1 MSELT
6 LSKALGSG
14 LRRAL
19 ADDDRVV
26 LMGEDIGTLGGVFRV
41 TDGLQAEFGT
51 DRVMDMP
58 LAESGIIGMA
68 VGRPLLGLTIGVA
81 TAFGYCR
88 LKLGKHPGIAK
99 HASYWIAGTPSPKE
113 LPASHLR
120 ELNG

>member
-1 MSELT
+1 MSQQDLSHFIPRRLAAAGKFLFWELDV
-6 LSKALGSG
+6 ACIG
-14 LRRAL
+14 LL
-19 ADDDRVV
+19 
-26 LMGEDIGTLGGVFRV
+26 GVF
-41 TDGLQAEFGT
+41 
-51 DRVMDMP
+51 
-58 LAESGIIGMA
+58 IGMA